1 VETALVVV
9 VVVDRGVVL
18 RIGWPREERRILLL
32 LLLLQ
37 GWRLRRQGV
46 QRLEEALTDLLLPLF
61 ALALFLL
68 LEFLYHG
75 QLGISL
81 YPQA

>member
-1 VETALVVV
+1 VETALVA

-18 RIGWPREERRILLL
+18 LIGWPREERRILLL

-37 GWRLRRQGV
+37 GWWLRRQGV
-46 QRLEEALTDLLLPLF
+46 QRLEEALPDLLLPLF

>member
-1 VETALVVV
+1 VETALVVVV

-18 RIGWPREERRILLL
+18 RIGWPREERRILL